1 MNDTF
6 QRHESC
12 VHYQEAFC
20 QCLGAFLEAIPQL
33 HMFVDDTGI
42 DKHDSTH
49 IRYPLCYVSYRTQ
62 FKQLNTITKTELRTT
77 IQSLKYPMKTYKYKS
92 KVHN

>member
-12 VHYQEAFC
+12 VLNQEAFC
-20 QCLGAFLEAIPQL
+20 RCLGAFLEAIPQL

-49 IRYPLCYVSYRTQ
+49 IRYPLQ
-62 FKQLNTITKTELRTT
+62 N
-77 IQSLKYPMKTYKYKS
+77 KTYN
-92 KVHN
+92 VL

>member
-20 QCLGAFLEAIPQL
+20 RCLGALLEASPQL

-49 IRYPLCYVSYRTQ
+49 IRYSLQIKLIMCYNHIEFHFSTG
-62 FKQLNTITKTELRTT
+62 FG
-77 IQSLKYPMKTYKYKS
+77 
-92 KVHN
+92 

>member
-20 QCLGAFLEAIPQL
+20 RCLGALLEASPQL

-49 IRYPLCYVSYRTQ
+49 IRYPLQ
-62 FKQLNTITKTELRTT
+62 N
-77 IQSLKYPMKTYKYKS
+77 KTYN
-92 KVHN
+92 VL